1 MIVILAA
8 ALSGAAALRLVEA
21 SSRAAVGVGATLAAF
36 NTIVAFALA
45 AWAENRPVKAFMV
58 AVLGGM
64 LARMAVLLAAFAG
77 AVLWLNLPITPLALS
92 LLGYF
97 VLFLAF
103 ELAVLQRRPR
113 ARALVS

>member
-21 SSRAAVGVGATLAAF
+21 SSRAAVGVGATLAAL

-45 AWAENRPVKAFMV
+45 AWAESRPVTAFMV

-77 AVLWLNLPITPLALS
+77 AVLWLRLPTLPLVVS
-92 LLGYF
+92 LLAYF
-97 VLFLAF
+97 LGFLIF
-103 ELAVLQRRPR
+103 ELAVLHHRTR
-113 ARALVS
+113 ARALAS